1 MRPHNLLKR
10 ISKLVVLTKRHTNIA
25 QTPLLRGVYVVKTLG
40 YLVEIYTKYF
50 HTFDNRAFS
59 GLSDRYAKEGPIR
72 RKTNV
77 LAVLILQT
85 DKYYL
90 LLSLT

>member
-1 MRPHNLLKR
+1 MWNMRPHNLLKR

-72 RKTNV
+72 RSVKKNKK
-77 LAVLILQT
+77 QMC
-85 DKYYL
+85 
-90 LLSLT
+90 